1 MATSRWDPF
10 REMQGFRDSME
21 RFFQEGVRRPAGA
34 MFPGMRAGVP
44 INVIE
49 REEAFLVHAM
59 LPGAQP
65 DDVQVTLRGNL
76 LTIQGQYPLEERRP
90 GDRWILHERRGD
102 PFYRTISLPEEVDA
116 DRAGARFHHGVLEL
130 TLPKARIAHARHI
143 KIQGASATPSEAPTA
158 NGTGEAPQ
166 PTTSAPGNGGPAAR
180 ATSSRGTAQRQSRS
194 NGDRHDAR
202 QPSDI
207 VSEESEQSFP
217 ASDPP
222 SWTRTDAD

>member
-76 LTIQGQYPLEERRP
+76 LTIQGQYPLEEATPRRP
-90 GDRWILHERRGD
+90 LDPARAPRR
-102 PFYRTISLPEEVDA
+102 PVLPHDLAARGGRRRPRRRAVSPWRSGADAAQSA
-116 DRAGARFHHGVLEL
+116 DRARPPYQDSGRECDAERGPDRQWH
-130 TLPKARIAHARHI
+130 RR
-143 KIQGASATPSEAPTA
+143 SATADDKRA
-158 NGTGEAPQ
+158 GQRGTGGACHKFARDGATAVQ
-166 PTTSAPGNGGPAAR
+166 VKWGPARRTPAER
-180 ATSSRGTAQRQSRS
+180 YRQ
-194 NGDRHDAR
+194 
-202 QPSDI
+202 
-207 VSEESEQSFP
+207 
-217 ASDPP
+217 
-222 SWTRTDAD
+222 